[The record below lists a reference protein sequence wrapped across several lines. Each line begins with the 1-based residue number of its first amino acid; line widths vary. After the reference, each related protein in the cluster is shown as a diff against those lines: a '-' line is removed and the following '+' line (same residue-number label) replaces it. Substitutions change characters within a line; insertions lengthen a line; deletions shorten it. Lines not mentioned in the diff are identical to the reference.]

1 MMKEREYLNAVLG
14 IEGLSDKM
22 KEETEARLAKI
33 DEKNE
38 KRKSTQTKTQKE
50 NAPIA
55 QAIIT
60 ALGGGAMLGVDLA
73 TAIGQTVNKTNG
85 VAGNLVKEGV
95 LTKTK
100 IKVKGKGDLTQYAL
114 VPTEETENTEEE
126 ETEDTEVT
134 EDTTEE

>member
-38 KRKSTQTKTQKE
+38 KRKSTQTKLQRE
-50 NAPIA
+50 NEPIA
-55 QAIIT
+55 QAILT

-73 TAIGQTVNKTNG
+73 TAIGQTVSKTNG

-100 IKVKGKGDLTQYAL
+100 IKVKGKGSVKGYSLA
-114 VPTEETENTEEE
+114 
-126 ETEDTEVT
+126 EVV
-134 EDTTEE
+134 D

>member
-1 MMKEREYLNAVLG
+1 MMKEREYLNAVLA

-114 VPTEETENTEEE
+114 APTEVAEETETEGEE
-126 ETEDTEVT
+126 T